1 MNDNQELDWEKDDAF
16 DDWLGEIKPPEKA
29 KEKVCLMHP
38 M

>member
-1 MNDNQELDWEKDDAF
+1 MNDNKDLDWEKDGAF
-16 DDWLGEIKPPEKA
+16 DDWLGYAKPPESA